1 MKKVNKI
8 EQSDNE
14 LVLHQNTA
22 RLRGSL
28 TPIQSRSM
36 LAIFKRANDEATINP
51 DIKEFSIPTKIFLE
65 DIQNKDTA
73 STSTII
79 DKLEKHLKIL
89 MTKTFEWG
97 TEKERNFC
105 VFIQQIKITEDVVTF
120 KFSDYIRE
128 HIKPLSNV
136 LIIKDFELLQSFRSE
151 YARQLYKHI
160 LMWEKR
166 GTLELSIKDFKEYLG
181 VPSSSAYDRLDNL
194 KRKVLNVAIAE
205 INEKRP
211 DMQLMVVNKKEGKS
225 IVAFGF
231 GWHYKRDVETS
242 LFSDSDLKSEFIEF
256 IGKYLDEKN
265 DSKIL
270 AITPFDTPQK
280 YRIDTPKGEYIFL
293 NIESLRAEIKKHNE
307 EQK

>member
-1 MKKVNKI
+1 M
-8 EQSDNE
+8 
-14 LVLHQNTA
+14 
-22 RLRGSL
+22 
-28 TPIQSRSM
+28 
-36 LAIFKRANDEATINP
+36 
-51 DIKEFSIPTKIFLE
+51 FLD
-65 DIQNKDTA
+65 DIQNKDNS
-73 STSTII
+73 STGMII
-79 DKLEKHLKIL
+79 EKVAKHLEKL
-89 MTKTFEWG
+89 MTQIFEWG
-97 TEKERNFC
+97 TVKELNKA
-105 VFIQQIKITEDVVTF
+105 VFMQQIKVTESMVTF

-128 HIKPLSNV
+128 HIKPISSALV
-136 LIIKDFELLQSFRSE
+136 IKDFELVQSFRSE

-160 LMWEKR
+160 LMWEKK
-166 GTLELSIKDFKEYLG
+166 GTMELSIKDFKEYLG
-181 VPSSSAYDRLDNL
+181 VPKTSAYDRLDNL

-211 DMQLMVVNKKEGKS
+211 SMQLMVVNKKEGKS

>member
-1 MKKVNKI
+1 MELK
-8 EQSDNE
+8 QNE
-14 LVLHQNTA
+14 KELIIHQNIA
-22 RLRGSL
+22 RFRGRL
-28 TPIQSRSM
+28 TTLQSRSM
-36 LAIFKRANDEATINP
+36 LAILKRANELVAINP
-51 DIKEFSIPTKIFLE
+51 DIKEFEIPTKVFLD
-65 DIQNKDTA
+65 DIQNKDNS
-73 STSTII
+73 STGMII
-79 DKLEKHLKIL
+79 EKVAKHLEKL
-89 MTKTFEWG
+89 MTQIFEWG
-97 TEKERNFC
+97 TVKELNKT
-105 VFIQQIKITEDVVTF
+105 VFMQQIKVTESMVTF

-128 HIKPLSNV
+128 HIKPISSALV
-136 LIIKDFELLQSFRSE
+136 IKDFELVQSFRSE

-160 LMWEKR
+160 LMWEKK
-166 GTLELSIKDFKEYLG
+166 GTMELSIKDFKEYLG
-181 VPSSSAYDRLDNL
+181 VPKTSAYDRLDNL

-211 DMQLMVVNKKEGKS
+211 SMQLMVVNKKEGKS

>member
-1 MKKVNKI
+1 MELK
-8 EQSDNE
+8 QNE
-14 LVLHQNTA
+14 KELIIHQNIA
-22 RLRGSL
+22 RFRGRL
-28 TPIQSRSM
+28 TTLQSRSM
-36 LAIFKRANDEATINP
+36 LAILKRANELVAINP
-51 DIKEFSIPTKIFLE
+51 DIKEFEIPTKVFLD
-65 DIQNKDTA
+65 DIQNKDNS
-73 STSTII
+73 STGMII
-79 DKLEKHLKIL
+79 EKVAKHLEKL
-89 MTKTFEWG
+89 MTQIFEWG
-97 TEKERNFC
+97 TVKELNKA
-105 VFIQQIKITEDVVTF
+105 VFMQQIKVTESMVTF

-128 HIKPLSNV
+128 HIKPISSALV
-136 LIIKDFELLQSFRSE
+136 IKDFELVQSFRSE

-160 LMWEKR
+160 LMWEKE
-166 GTLELSIKDFKEYLG
+166 GTMELSIKDFKEYLG
-181 VPSSSAYDRLDNL
+181 VPKTSAYDRLDNL

-211 DMQLMVVNKKEGKS
+211 SMQLMVVNKKEGKS

>member
-1 MKKVNKI
+1 MELK
-8 EQSDNE
+8 QNE
-14 LVLHQNTA
+14 KELIIHQNIA
-22 RLRGSL
+22 RFRGRL
-28 TPIQSRSM
+28 TTLQSRSM
-36 LAIFKRANDEATINP
+36 LAILKRANELVAINP
-51 DIKEFSIPTKIFLE
+51 DIKEFEIPTKVFLD
-65 DIQNKDTA
+65 DIQNKDTS
-73 STSTII
+73 STGVLIA
-79 DKLEKHLKIL
+79 KVAKHLESL
-89 MTKTFEWG
+89 MTQIFEWG
-97 TEKERNFC
+97 TVKELNKA
-105 VFIQQIKITEDVVTF
+105 VFMQQIKVTESMVTF

-128 HIKPLSNV
+128 HIKPISSALV
-136 LIIKDFELLQSFRSE
+136 IKDFELVQSFRSE

-160 LMWEKR
+160 LMWEKK
-166 GTLELSIKDFKEYLG
+166 GTMELSIKDFKEYLG
-181 VPSSSAYDRLDNL
+181 VPKTSAYDRLDNL

-211 DMQLMVVNKKEGKS
+211 SMQLMVVNKKEGKS